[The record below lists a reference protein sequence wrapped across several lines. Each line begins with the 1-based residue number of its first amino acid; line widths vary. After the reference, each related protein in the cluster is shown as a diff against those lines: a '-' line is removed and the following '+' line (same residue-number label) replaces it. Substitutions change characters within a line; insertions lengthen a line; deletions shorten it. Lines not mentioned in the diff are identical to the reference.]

1 MRAMHRRPRGIAPG
15 PFGTAPGRVSTSAPP
30 DAALAEAEAE
40 AQALATRNAT
50 ANRSQR
56 AS

>member
-1 MRAMHRRPRGIAPG
+1 MHRRPRGIAPD

-30 DAALAEAEAE
+30 DAALAEAEA
-40 AQALATRNAT
+40 QALATRNAT
-50 ANRSQR
+50 ANRSQQ

>member
-1 MRAMHRRPRGIAPG
+1 MRAMHRRPRGIAPD

-40 AQALATRNAT
+40 AQALATRNAA
-50 ANRSQR
+50 ANRSQQ

>member
-1 MRAMHRRPRGIAPG
+1 MPDR
-15 PFGTAPGRVSTSAPP
+15 FGTAPGWVSTSAPP
-30 DAALAEAEAE
+30 DAALAEAQAQ

-50 ANRSQR
+50 ANRSQQ